1 MKTKTILIVSCFA
14 TLFAVAADKVQLTD
28 AERAAKRAEMIRRTG
43 GLIKIPAQGHVT
55 LIDYQKKA
63 DHEKLARKFAETFE
77 GFHLPTKAVSS
88 ETPFALSDMKTKAKE
103 VGAGSVV
110 MVVDDPLLPMSLVSI
125 ETRCG
130 VVNVAALAADN
141 PSAAVLTRRTGKMVG
156 RVAMLASGGAES
168 DSPTSSLKT
177 VTSLAELDANE
188 GLGDEVY
195 VMMGV
200 IRGMQRAGVMPE
212 RVITYKQACKQGI
225 ASAPTN
231 DIQKAV
237 WDQVKSDKERGP
249 TNGMKIL
256 P

>member
-1 MKTKTILIVSCFA
+1 MKTKTILLATCLA
-14 TLFAVAADKVQLTD
+14 TLFAIAADKPQLTD
-28 AERAAKRAEMIRRTG
+28 AERAAKRAEMIKRTG

-55 LIDYQKKA
+55 LIDYQAKA
-63 DHEKLARKFAETFE
+63 DHEKLAAKFAETFE
-77 GFHLPTKAVSS
+77 GFHLPTKAVRS
-88 ETPFALSDMKTKAKE
+88 ETPFALSDMKSKAKD

-110 MVVDDPLLPMSLVSI
+110 MVVDDPSLPMSLVSI

-130 VVNVAALAADN
+130 LVNVAALAADN

-177 VTSLAELDANE
+177 MTNLAELDASE
-188 GLGDEVY
+188 GRGNEVY

-212 RVITYKQACKQGI
+212 HVITYKQACKQGI
-225 ASAPTN
+225 APNPTN

-237 WDQVKSDKERGP
+237 WDQVKADKERGP
-249 TNGMKIL
+249 INGLKIV